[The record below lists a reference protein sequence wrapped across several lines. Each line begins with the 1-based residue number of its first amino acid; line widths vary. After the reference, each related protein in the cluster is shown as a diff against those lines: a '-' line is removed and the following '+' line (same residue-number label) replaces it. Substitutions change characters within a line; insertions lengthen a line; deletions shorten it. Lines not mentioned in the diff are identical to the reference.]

1 MGPLLLVFF
10 CSGAAGLIYQVV
22 WVRQLESCFGSS
34 VYAVALVTAIFML
47 GLGVGS
53 LVAGRYA
60 DRRSVHAPAWGLR
73 AYGAVELAIG
83 ALGVTLAYA
92 LPHLADVVAGLSSY
106 AVGEHGWLRLSASA
120 WALRGLLAL
129 VCLAPVTLLMGATL
143 TLLIR
148 ALVVEDTSVA
158 GPRIGWLYA
167 ANTLGAAAGSVATD
181 AALVPALGLVA
192 TQGCAAALNLIAAAW
207 ALGRARRAA
216 DGVFVPDRAPPR
228 GALDGPTETPP
239 RAVAPASVF
248 GIAAAMALTGFASM
262 AMQIVWYRQLSA
274 VLRAQRNVFSTL
286 LAVLLAAYAAGAVAG
301 GLVARRPRWVR
312 PAYALCMSAFVIT
325 ALVGLA
331 TLVKVD
337 PEASGAQSELW
348 FILGPIAH
356 AVLLPSFFVGATF
369 PLANAAVQAVR
380 GEVGQRAGAL
390 YLGNTL
396 GAVAGALVGGL
407 VLLPGVGVLRSAA
420 VAALVALLAAVAA
433 SRARVAWPALAGAAV
448 VSLWFATLPPE
459 RLVLQS
465 IPARWR
471 DLPMLSVREGVN
483 ETLIVA
489 EGPAL
494 DRRLIT
500 NGHSMSGTAH
510 IFQRYMRL
518 FSHLPLLMVEAP
530 TRALVICFGAGNT
543 AGATL
548 LHPLERLDLVD
559 LSEDVLEQAPLF
571 RGTSG
576 EVVGDPRV
584 QVHVND
590 GKQHLRMVPPAHY
603 DLITA
608 EPPPLSHAGVAGL
621 YSREFYALARSRLK
635 PGGVMTQWLPLYQ
648 VPRPVALSAVRAFL
662 EVFPDAA
669 LLSGTWNELILI
681 GRHGPALDLDPEAWR
696 MRLAALPAVQQD
708 LDAVF
713 AGTITELLGTFVASA
728 EHLRTVTQATPP
740 LTDDWPIMEY
750 GSLVLGAERRLPG
763 ELFAPTTLPAACPR
777 CYEGG
782 VLRAELA
789 PLGVYLAIW
798 GALYAD
804 EAFLGY
810 PMGSLEARRAAVTR
824 AGLPWAEVQAVMAVS
839 PYLRYYL
846 GSAAEVLSAA
856 RARLEAGD
864 GAGAEA
870 ELRDAARL
878 WPLAAD
884 VRAAL
889 AERLEATG
897 RSDEARALR
906 ERARALSGA
915 PRP

>member
-53 LVAGRYA
+53 LVAGRVA

-73 AYGAVELAIG
+73 AYGAVELTIG

-92 LPHLADVVAGLSSY
+92 LPHLAEAVAGLSSY

-148 ALVVEDTSVA
+148 ALVVDDTSVA

-207 ALGRARRAA
+207 ALGRARRSGRDGGAVVSDVARPRAA
-216 DGVFVPDRAPPR
+216 DG
-228 GALDGPTETPP
+228 E
-239 RAVAPASVF
+239 APAASVGSVR

-262 AMQIVWYRQLSA
+262 ALQIVWFRQLSA

-312 PAYALCMSAFVIT
+312 PAYAVCMSAFVVT

-337 PEASGAQSELW
+337 PADVGAQSELW

-380 GEVGQRAGAL
+380 DEVGQRAGAL

-407 VLLPGVGVLRSAA
+407 VLLPGVGVLYSAA
-420 VAALVALLAAVAA
+420 VAALAGLLAALAA
-433 SRARVAWPALAGAAV
+433 SRARAAWVGLASAAAV
-448 VSLWFATLPPE
+448 TVWFATLPPE

-518 FSHLPLLMVEAP
+518 FSHLPLLMVESP

-621 YSREFYALARSRLK
+621 YSQEFYALAKSRLK

-681 GRHGPALDLDPEAWR
+681 GRHGPALELDPDALR
-696 MRLAALPAVQQD
+696 TRLGERPAVQHD

-713 AGTITELLGTFVASA
+713 AGTLTELLGTFVASA
-728 EHLRTVTQATPP
+728 EHLRGVTQAAPP

-763 ELFAPTTLPAACPR
+763 ELFAPSTLPAGCPR
-777 CYEGG
+777 CYRDGA
-782 VLRAELA
+782 LRADLA
-789 PLGVYLAIW
+789 PLGPYLAIW

-810 PMGSLEARRAAVTR
+810 PMGGLEARRAAALR
-824 AGLPWAEVQAVMAVS
+824 AGLAWPDVQAVMTVS

-846 GSAAEVLSAA
+846 GSPVEELSTA

-864 GAGAEA
+864 TAGAEA
-870 ELRDAARL
+870 LLRAAVAL
-878 WPLAAD
+878 WPLAVD
-884 VRAAL
+884 VRLAL
-889 AERLEATG
+889 AELLDTQG
-897 RSDEARALR
+897 RVAEARAQR
-906 ERARALSGA
+906 ERAQTLTGA

>member
-1 MGPLLLVFF
+1 MPTGMGPLLLVFF

-92 LPHLADVVAGLSSY
+92 LPSLAEGVAGLSSY
-106 AVGEHGWLRLSASA
+106 GVGEHGWLRLSASA

-148 ALVVEDTSVA
+148 ALVVDDTSVA

-181 AALVPALGLVA
+181 AVLVPALGLVA
-192 TQGCAAALNLIAAAW
+192 TQGRAAALNLIAAAW
-207 ALGRARRAA
+207 ALGRARRSAGDGGVVVAELAPVRVAGEASA
-216 DGVFVPDRAPPR
+216 D
-228 GALDGPTETPP
+228 
-239 RAVAPASVF
+239 SVVSVR

-301 GLVARRPRWVR
+301 GLIARRPRWVR
-312 PAYALCMSAFVIT
+312 PAYALCMSAFVVT
-325 ALVGLA
+325 ALMGLA

-337 PEASGAQSELW
+337 PEEIGAQSELW

-396 GAVAGALVGGL
+396 GAVTGALVGGL

-420 VAALVALLAAVAA
+420 LAALVALLAAVAA
-433 SRARVAWPALAGAAV
+433 SRARVAWAALAGAAV
-448 VSLWFATLPPE
+448 VTVWFAALPPE

-621 YSREFYALARSRLK
+621 YSREFYALARSRLR

-681 GRHGPALDLDPEAWR
+681 GRSGPALDLDPDAWR
-696 MRLAALPAVQQD
+696 ARLGDRPAVQRD

-728 EHLRTVTQATPP
+728 EHLRTVTQEVPP

-750 GSLVLGAERRLPG
+750 GSLVMGAERRLPG
-763 ELFAPTTLPAACPR
+763 ELFAPSTLPAACPR

-782 VLRAELA
+782 VLRADLA

-798 GALYAD
+798 SALYAD
-804 EAFLGY
+804 PAFLGY
-810 PMGSLEARRAAVTR
+810 PMGGLEARRAAVTR
-824 AGLPWAEVQAVMAVS
+824 AGLAWADVQAVMAVS

-846 GSAAEVLSAA
+846 GSPVEELGTA

-864 GAGAEA
+864 TAGAEA
-870 ELRDAARL
+870 LLRAAVAL
-878 WPLAAD
+878 WPLAVD
-884 VRAAL
+884 VRLAL
-889 AERLEATG
+889 AELLDTQG
-897 RSDEARALR
+897 RVDEARALR
-906 ERARALSGA
+906 ERARTLTGA

>member
-53 LVAGRYA
+53 LLAGRAA
-60 DRRSVHAPAWGLR
+60 DRRYPRAPAWGLR
-73 AYGAVELAIG
+73 AYGAVELTIG

-92 LPHLADVVAGLSSY
+92 LPPLAEGVAGLSSY
-106 AVGEHGWLRLSASA
+106 TVGEHGWLRLSASA

-148 ALVVEDTSVA
+148 ALVAEDTSVA

-181 AALVPALGLVA
+181 VALVPALGLVA

-207 ALGRARRAA
+207 ALGRARRSAGEGGGGVPELAPVRSAGEVSA
-216 DGVFVPDRAPPR
+216 DG
-228 GALDGPTETPP
+228 
-239 RAVAPASVF
+239 AVSVR

-262 AMQIVWYRQLSA
+262 AMQIVWFRQLSA

-312 PAYALCMSAFVIT
+312 PAYALCMSAFVVT

-337 PEASGAQSELW
+337 PEQLGAQSELW

-420 VAALVALLAAVAA
+420 IAAVGALLAAVAA
-433 SRARVAWPALAGAAV
+433 SRARVAWLALAGAAAV
-448 VSLWFATLPPE
+448 TLWFAALPPE

-471 DLPMLSVREGVN
+471 DLPRLSVREGVN

-530 TRALVICFGAGNT
+530 SRALVICFGAGNT

-621 YSREFYALARSRLK
+621 YSREFYALAKSRLK

-681 GRHGPALDLDPEAWR
+681 GRHGPALELDPDAWR
-696 MRLAALPAVQQD
+696 ARLAALPAVQQD

-728 EHLRTVTQATPP
+728 EHLQAVTQAAPP

-763 ELFAPTTLPAACPR
+763 ELFAPGTLIRACPR
-777 CYEGG
+777 CSADGA
-782 VLRAELA
+782 LRADLG
-789 PLGVYLAIW
+789 PLGAYLAIW

-810 PMGSLEARRAAVTR
+810 PMGGLEARRAAVAR

-846 GSAAEVLSAA
+846 GSPAEELSEA
-856 RARLEAGD
+856 RARLESGD
-864 GAGAEA
+864 VAGAEA
-870 ELRDAARL
+870 RLRDAARM
-878 WPLAAD
+878 WPLA
-884 VRAAL
+884 VEIRGAL
-889 AERLEATG
+889 AELLEATG
-897 RSDEARALR
+897 RADEARVLR

-915 PRP
+915 RAP